1 MKHADY
7 LQRVLFDDI
16 NVRCVWVS
24 LEQVLDD
31 ILADS
36 DYPPAVTRLLTE
48 SLLVVAML
56 SSGLKFRGRISL
68 QLQARGALSL
78 LMADCT
84 ESGGLR
90 AIARLSEHAEI
101 PGTAEQLLAD
111 VARGGN
117 LSLTLDPVNG
127 GQRWQGIVPLE
138 GNGLAD
144 AVRAYFELSE
154 QLPTRFCLAV
164 DERQACGLMIQQM
177 PGGDND
183 QDDDGWNRL
192 EHLLATLGSREMLT
206 NDGAT
211 LVRRLF
217 HQEPHQ
223 VLEPSPL
230 SFYCP
235 CSRERVLDVLEGLG
249 AEEIQAMIEEENT
262 IEVRCQFCNRAYHF
276 DPIDLATLGHDSSDD
291 DAPPT
296 VH

>member
-1 MKHADY
+1 MKRADY
-7 LQRVLFDDI
+7 LQRVLFDEL

-24 LEQVLDD
+24 LERVLDD

-36 DYPPAVTRLLTE
+36 DYPPAVIRLLTE

-56 SSGLKFRGRISL
+56 SSGLKFKGRISL
-68 QLQARGALSL
+68 QLQAHGAVSL

-90 AIARLSEHAEI
+90 AIARLAENAEV
-101 PGTAEQLLAD
+101 PGTAEKLLASL
-111 VARGGN
+111 AREGT
-117 LSLTLDPVNG
+117 LSLTLDPVDG

-138 GNGLAD
+138 GSGLAD
-144 AVRAYFELSE
+144 AVRAYFEMSE
-154 QLPTRFCLAV
+154 QLPTRFSLAV
-164 DERQACGLMIQQM
+164 GVRQSCGLMIQQM
-177 PGGDND
+177 PGSGDD
-183 QDDDGWNRL
+183 EDDDGWNRL
-192 EHLLATLGSREMLT
+192 EHLLATLGGEEMLAH
-206 NDGAT
+206 DGET
-211 LVRRLF
+211 LFRRLF

-249 AEEIQAMIEEENT
+249 AEEIQAMIEEQNT

-276 DPIDLATLGHDSSDD
+276 DPIDLATLGEDSGDD